1 MEDFYKILEVS
12 QEATADEIKKSF
24 RKLAKKYHPDTDVN
38 DKTLGPKFQ
47 KINEA
52 YSILSDDKLRKE
64 YDEKLAKSRQ
74 GAAGRVN
81 EKNENKKQA
90 GGSRPAGDIKSAME
104 NLNDQFAQF
113 FGFNPKSNKVDDKVS
128 GKKNNNPI
136 DTSDVFESFFKAKK
150 K

>member
-1 MEDFYKILEVS
+1 MEDFYKILEVAPD
-12 QEATADEIKKSF
+12 ATGDEIKKSF

-38 DKTLGPKFQ
+38 DKTLGAKFQ

-52 YSILSDDKLRKE
+52 YSVLSDENLRKE

-74 GAAGRVN
+74 ASGGRAN
-81 EKNENKKQA
+81 QKKENKNQA
-90 GGSRPAGDIKSAME
+90 GGTRPAGDIKSAME
-104 NLNDQFAQF
+104 NLNGQFAQF
-113 FGFNPKSNKVDDKVS
+113 FGFNPKSNEVDGKVS
-128 GKKNNNPI
+128 GNKNNNPI